1 MNICVNLNSRS
12 QNKAQIWLY
21 HRLFQIFRLGGCR
34 WLHWRQ
40 NSDCPNHS
48 RGTWQIIGDI
58 STRSTLR
65 GAASHRFQHQGL
77 STLDQETWEDVVV
90 NKQVE
95 TNGCC
100 CKQESGQKW
109 TSSSRECLYKV
120 VKRSSRLLSGSPA
133 CRSRGTRRTRAEPL
147 CFPRTSSTLV
157 EPWWWEFQ

>member
-109 TSSSRECLYKV
+109 TWHYGFNCGGEFENKRNFIVSLGVVLYIIIIFGS
-120 VKRSSRLLSGSPA
+120 VKLLIKYNEGGQSHDA
-133 CRSRGTRRTRAEPL
+133 
-147 CFPRTSSTLV
+147 
-157 EPWWWEFQ
+157 